1 MMGGWCVLYLC
12 CVSLRAG
19 DGPRPSHQHQITELD
34 LEKRNVISGI
44 IEIQLHCCPPPAPP
58 TQGTWEL

>member
-12 CVSLRAG
+12 CVSLRTG

-44 IEIQLHCCPPPAPP
+44 IEIQLHCCPPP
-58 TQGTWEL
+58 TQQGTWEL